1 MPQTVIVA
9 VAVVIS
15 VPNKIARD
23 MLSYC
28 MSATDWRDSLIVY
41 IDKET
46 NRCSLRCHFQNIQ
59 FSFPLH
65 SCVWW

>member
-15 VPNKIARD
+15 VPNEIARD

-46 NRCSLRCHFQNIQ
+46 VVRCAVTFRTFNFHFL
-59 FSFPLH
+59 STAA
-65 SCVWW
+65 SGGR